1 LGGELAQA
9 GVMHGLKVSLA
20 AEPRTTESPSAVF
33 DGTQAADRFAC
44 IEFSQPRVRAENP
57 QAEGS

>member
-57 QAEGS
+57 